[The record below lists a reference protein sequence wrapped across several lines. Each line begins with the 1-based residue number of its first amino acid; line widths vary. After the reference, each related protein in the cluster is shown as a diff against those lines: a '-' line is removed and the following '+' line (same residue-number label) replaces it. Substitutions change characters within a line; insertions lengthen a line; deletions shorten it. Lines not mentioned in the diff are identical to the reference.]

1 MEGDS
6 VRIVVIGATGRTG
19 RVVVE
24 QALGHGDEV
33 VAFAR
38 EPERLG
44 LDHQRLTLAR
54 GDVRDL
60 DSLRASMQEA
70 DAVISAIGAPP
81 GRSVDIY
88 SAGIGNIMQ
97 AMVEAQVPRLAVVS
111 AAGTFHRNDKNIALG
126 YRLMMKATLGGLYD
140 DLERMEQRVMA
151 SELEWTIV
159 RPAGLTE
166 GELTGRYRV
175 GDHGRPLKDGQ
186 RIARA
191 DVAALLLKS
200 LSTDRWL
207 RRAVTVA
214 Y

>member
-1 MEGDS
+1 

-19 RVVVE
+19 REVVE

-38 EPERLG
+38 EPERLVV
-44 LDHQRLTLAR
+44 DHARLTLAA

-60 DSLRASMQEA
+60 DTLRAAMSGA
-70 DAVISAIGAPP
+70 DAVV
-81 GRSVDIY
+81 SVVGERPARTIDTY
-88 SAGIGNIMQ
+88 SVGIANTMQ
-97 AMVEAQVPRLAVVS
+97 AMIEADVPRIVLMS
-111 AAGTFHRNDKNIALG
+111 AAGTFHRNDRNLTMG

-151 SELEWTIV
+151 SALEWTIV
-159 RPAGLTE
+159 RPAGLTD
-166 GELTGRYRV
+166 GELTGRYRI

-186 RIARA
+186 RISRA
-191 DVAALLLKS
+191 DVAAMLLKAAA
-200 LSTDRWL
+200 TDRWL
-207 RRAVTVA
+207 RKAVTVA

>member
-1 MEGDS
+1 M
-6 VRIVVIGATGRTG
+6 RIVVIGATGRTG
-19 RVVVE
+19 RAVVE

-44 LDHQRLTLAR
+44 IEHARLTLAR

-60 DSLRASMQEA
+60 DSLRAALVGA
-70 DAVISAIGAPP
+70 DAVVCAIGAKPD
-81 GRSVDIY
+81 RTVDTYSV
-88 SAGIGNIMQ
+88 GIGNIMQ
-97 AMVEAQVPRLAVVS
+97 AMLEHGVPRIAVVS
-111 AAGTFHRNDKNIALG
+111 ASGTFNRSSRNLSMG

-140 DLERMEQRVMA
+140 DLERMEQRLMA
-151 SELEWTIV
+151 SDLEWTIV
-159 RPAGLTE
+159 RPAGLTD
-166 GELTGRYRV
+166 GEFTGAYRI
-175 GDHGRPLKDGQ
+175 GDHGKPLASGQ
-186 RIARA
+186 RISRA

-200 LSTDRWL
+200 IATDRWL

>member
-1 MEGDS
+1 M
-6 VRIVVIGATGRTG
+6 RIVVIGATGRTG
-19 RVVVE
+19 REVVE

-44 LDHQRLTLAR
+44 ITHSRLTSVA

-60 DSLRASMQEA
+60 DSLRAAMVGA
-70 DAVISAIGAPP
+70 DAVV
-81 GRSVDIY
+81 SVVGERPARNTDTF
-88 SAGIGNIMQ
+88 SVGIANMMQ
-97 AMVEAQVPRLAVVS
+97 AMIEADVPRIVVMS
-111 AAGTFHRNDKNIALG
+111 AAGTFHRNDRNLTMG

-151 SELEWTIV
+151 SALEWTIV
-159 RPAGLTE
+159 RPAGLTD
-166 GELTGRYRV
+166 GELTGHYRI

-186 RIARA
+186 RISRA
-191 DVAALLLKS
+191 DVAAMLLKAAA
-200 LSTDRWL
+200 TDRWL
-207 RRAVTVA
+207 RKAVTVA